1 MATEVAGVKQT
12 CHKFIHERNF
22 HMKAKKFLVS
32 ALLSLSVLGGAM
44 SLQAASDKILVGTPT
59 IDGKVDEIYTNSLTL
74 ETGKGKN
81 AYDTEWADANGKI
94 YFLYDDKYLY
104 ICADIKDD
112 DVLSKGADYVKG
124 ENPWENDCCEF
135 RLSLDGGTTTIKVGI
150 DAYGLRAYGLKA
162 NEEIVDY
169 SKIVYKTTHTDTS
182 YVIEAAIPCTE
193 GVLDMKSAG
202 KLGFKLQLNDFTKDN
217 KILNFATDYAG
228 EGPKG
233 LVFYEL
239 STEKVSSD
247 ATGDTSKPSTE
258 TNTSGA
264 ETAPATADIFSLC
277 AIAATVSGG
286 IIVAKK
292 KH

>member
-1 MATEVAGVKQT
+1 
-12 CHKFIHERNF
+12 
-22 HMKAKKFLVS
+22 MKAKKFLVS

-59 IDGKVDEIYTNSLTL
+59 IYGKVDEIYTKSLTL

-112 DVLSKGADYVKG
+112 DVLSRGADYVKG

-202 KLGFKLQLNDFTKDN
+202 KLGFKLQLNDYTKNN

-239 STEKVSSD
+239 STEKAAPEKP
-247 ATGDTSKPSTE
+247 ATNPSTG
-258 TNTSGA
+258 TA
-264 ETAPATADIFSLC
+264 TAPATADIFSLC
-277 AIAATVSGG
+277 AIAAAVSGG